1 MEGILRVMSSGRLRA
16 IYPHLGFVLVYLL
29 WGGNLASLKIGG
41 REWDSLVFNGLRFA
55 SMIPILW
62 VYTYFY
68 YRSRS
73 LRFQIAGRDLL
84 LICGLGILNAV
95 GMEALLQYALQ
106 FSNAANGAVLGRGFM
121 PVITVLIAVMARQ
134 VKITWRILIGIP
146 LALGSVILIVSG
158 GAEGFHLGSETFRGD
173 ILLLMRSFMGAI
185 YLIGMNR
192 LVVKYPLPILISLEM
207 TAGALSLLP
216 FVLLRADGAYFAAIS
231 QTGWISL
238 IYTSLLATAVGFSLH
253 NWSLAKLGPFKASA
267 YGYLLPVTAA
277 LGGFIFLGES
287 ISLSQYLGG
296 VGVLAAMF
304 FVQRDR
310 TSSVRRAPVPA
321 PTATTLTK

>member
-1 MEGILRVMSSGRLRA
+1 MSAGRLRA
-16 IYPHLGFVLVYLL
+16 VYPHLGFVLVYLL
-29 WGGNLASLKIGG
+29 WGINLASLKIGG

-95 GMEALLQYALQ
+95 GMEALLQYALK

-121 PVITVLIAVMARQ
+121 PVITVLIAVIAGQ
-134 VKITWRILIGIP
+134 VRVSWRILIGIP

-158 GAEGFHLGSETFRGD
+158 GAEGFHLGSDTFRGD

-192 LVVKYPLPILISLEM
+192 LVVKYPLPILISFEM
-207 TAGALSLLP
+207 TAGALALLP
-216 FVLLRADGAYFAAIS
+216 FVFLRADAAYFAAIS

-238 IYTSLLATAVGFSLH
+238 IYTSVFATAVGFSLH
-253 NWSLAKLGPFKASA
+253 NWSLAKLGPFKSSA

-277 LGGFIFLGES
+277 LGGFFLLGES
-287 ISLSQYLGG
+287 ISLSQCLGG
-296 VGVLAAMF
+296 LGVLAAMY

-310 TSSVRRAPVPA
+310 MSSASKPPLPA
-321 PTATTLTK
+321 KSGQALSK

>member
-1 MEGILRVMSSGRLRA
+1 MSAGRIRA
-16 IYPHLGFVLVYLL
+16 LYPHLGFVVVYLL
-29 WGGNLASLKIGG
+29 WGINLASLKIGG

-121 PVITVLIAVMARQ
+121 PVITVLIAVIAGQ
-134 VKITWRILIGIP
+134 VKVSWRILIGIP

-158 GAEGFHLGSETFRGD
+158 GAEGFHLGSDTFRGD

-192 LVVKYPLPILISLEM
+192 LVKKYPLPILISFEM
-207 TAGALSLLP
+207 TAGALALLP
-216 FVLLRADGAYFAAIS
+216 FVFLRADAAYFAAIS

-238 IYTSLLATAVGFSLH
+238 IYTSVFATAVGFSLH
-253 NWSLAKLGPFKASA
+253 NWSLAKLGPFKSSA

-277 LGGFIFLGES
+277 LGGFILLGES
-287 ISLSQYLGG
+287 ISVSQCLGG
-296 VGVLAAMF
+296 LGVLAAMY

-310 TSSVRRAPVPA
+310 MSSGSKTPVPVKTGQA
-321 PTATTLTK
+321 LSK